1 MIEKFVRI
9 ILSTNK
15 NTKPSK
21 KTPIQIC
28 LEQLHKFVYYFS
40 FTFFLNE
47 TDSLYSISCLFLFL
61 FVIFRDSVEWD
72 TEQEEAAQQKINE
85 NSRVKLGEDQQSIL
99 PS

>member
-9 ILSTNK
+9 ILLANK
-15 NTKPSK
+15 QAKPSK
-21 KTPIQIC
+21 KTLIQIC
-28 LEQLHKFVYYFS
+28 CLEQYCYLSFVV
-40 FTFFLNE
+40 FFQS
-47 TDSLYSISCLFLFL
+47 TPPCKKCLFEIM

-72 TEQEEAAQQKINE
+72 TEQEQAAQQKINE

>member
-1 MIEKFVRI
+1 MFFFGPHHQEMKPTVYIPLHAYFCFVWM
-9 ILSTNK
+9 
-15 NTKPSK
+15 
-21 KTPIQIC
+21 
-28 LEQLHKFVYYFS
+28 
-40 FTFFLNE
+40 
-47 TDSLYSISCLFLFL
+47 

>member
-9 ILSTNK
+9 ILLANK
-15 NTKPSK
+15 QAKPSK
-21 KTPIQIC
+21 KTLIQICC
-28 LEQLHKFVYYFS
+28 LEQLFLFCV
-40 FTFFLNE
+40 FFQS
-47 TDSLYSISCLFLFL
+47 TPPCKKCLFEIM